1 MQFERRDIILA
12 AGVVLLLIGLLPFVA
27 PIYAI
32 IVAVAAFFGIKW
44 YSAKRQ
50 ADILRDVGM
59 GICAQC
65 GSIVTKDGCPQCDK
79 TDANPP
85 TI

>member
-1 MQFERRDIILA
+1 MQFERRDIILV
-12 AGVVLLLIGLLPFVA
+12 AGVVLLLIGLLPFIA

-44 YSAKRQ
+44 YSTKRQ

-59 GICAQC
+59 GICAEC
-65 GSIVTKDGCPQCDK
+65 GSIVTKKGCPQCDK
-79 TDANPP
+79 HDANLPS
-85 TI
+85 